1 VNRLDLHPPE
11 ASAGKVVFRWSITPR
26 SALYRTNGFTMRF
39 PAEIDVTELPDA
51 LLLAAFL
58 GCVHAHFPL
67 LAPLQVTLPASLGP
81 GEAEFWRRL
90 AEVEAETLDAL
101 RGGTGVS
108 HAVRIVETGSP
119 LAPVPERPDG
129 RSAAAF
135 SGGRDSLVQ
144 AGLLAELSDRPLL
157 VACTSGLPP
166 LVDHLAARRREVL
179 AETPRRIPVD
189 LVEVFSDARLSFE
202 NRFAEHSGYPVAVN
216 ELTDTH
222 LYGATLLLAG
232 WALGASRLFFASEAD
247 VQESVTRDGVTI
259 QHQHLM
265 YAASTHRALSALYG
279 RWGLSLGSL
288 VWPLPGPLVQELLV
302 RRYPELSDLQYSCW
316 RVGPKE
322 AACNRCSKCR
332 DAALVSLAAGGDPG
346 RAGFD
351 LVRILLAQRGF
362 APRRLGELGRPPQ
375 PGEIVGRAHDE
386 AAVRALRNIR
396 FRDLLAALGR
406 GPARG
411 HSLRARALAAYSFR
425 RLRRRTLHERIAPSP
440 GYWKAAIGWLDAS
453 FRARLEEI
461 FAASFTPDESLH
473 PVQAVSASEGLTRR
487 IVEPLRI
494 VVPEEALR

>member
-1 VNRLDLHPPE
+1 MNRFDLHPPE
-11 ASAGKVVFRWSITPR
+11 ASAGKVVFRWTISPR
-26 SALYRTNGFTMRF
+26 SSLYRTNGFTMRF
-39 PAEIDVTELPDA
+39 PAEIDVTKLPDA

-67 LAPLQVTLPASLGP
+67 LSPVQVTLPASLGP

-90 AEVEAETLDAL
+90 AKVEAETLDAL
-101 RGGTGVS
+101 RGGAGGS
-108 HAVRIVETGSP
+108 HAVRIVETGGP
-119 LAPVPERPDG
+119 LAPVPSRPDG
-129 RSAAAF
+129 RCAAAF

-144 AGLLAELSDRPLL
+144 AGLLSELSDRPLL

-166 LVDHLAARRREVL
+166 LVDHLTARRREVF

-189 LVEVFSDARLSFE
+189 LVEVVSDARLSFE

-222 LYGATLLLAG
+222 VYGAALLLAG

-247 VQESVTRDGVTI
+247 VQESVTRNGVTI

-265 YAASTHRALSALYG
+265 YAASTHRSLSALYG

-322 AACNRCSKCR
+322 AACSRCSKCR

-362 APRRLGELGRPPQ
+362 APRRVGDSGRPPL
-375 PGEIVGRAHDE
+375 PGTIVGRAHDE
-386 AAVRALRNIR
+386 ATVRALRNIR

-406 GPARG
+406 GPSRG
-411 HSLRARALAAYSFR
+411 HSLRARALAAYSFL

-440 GYWKAAIGWLDAS
+440 GYWKSAIGWLDAS
-453 FRARLEEI
+453 FRVRLEEI
-461 FAASFTPDESLH
+461 FAESFSPDDGLH
-473 PVQAVSASEGLTRR
+473 PVQAVAASEGLTRR
-487 IVEPLRI
+487 IVEPLG
-494 VVPEEALR
+494 VGVAEEALR